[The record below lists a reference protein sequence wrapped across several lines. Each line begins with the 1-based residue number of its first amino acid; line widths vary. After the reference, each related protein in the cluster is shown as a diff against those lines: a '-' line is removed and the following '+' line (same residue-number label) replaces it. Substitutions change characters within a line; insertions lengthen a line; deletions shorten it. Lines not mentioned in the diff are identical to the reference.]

1 MELTEAIRIARA
13 ALLDTPGIVLNR
25 RTGHA
30 HPLPGASDELHER
43 ADAHNEL
50 KRHAD
55 ALENCG
61 K

>member
-1 MELTEAIRIARA
+1 MTLTEALRIAQA

-25 RTGHA
+25 KTGEA

-43 ADAHNEL
+43 ADAHNAL
-50 KRHAD
+50 GRHAK
-55 ALENCG
+55 ALEGCG

>member
-1 MELTEAIRIARA
+1 MTLTKALRIAQA

-25 RTGHA
+25 KTGEA

-43 ADAHNEL
+43 ADAHNAL
-50 KRHAD
+50 AQHAK
-55 ALENCG
+55 AINGCG